1 MKENT
6 LVLYIVI
13 SKQNK
18 LLLFSDSPQRDSD
31 NVSGWKGTLYINS
44 IIYNQLSKMIKQS
57 DMNYNSEPEEITFTI
72 KE

>member
-18 LLLFSDSPQRDSD
+18 LLLFADEPERSDDI
-31 NVSGWKGTLYINS
+31 VCGWKGNLYINS

-57 DMNYNSEPEEITFTI
+57 DMNYNSEPEQIAFTI
-72 KE
+72 KD